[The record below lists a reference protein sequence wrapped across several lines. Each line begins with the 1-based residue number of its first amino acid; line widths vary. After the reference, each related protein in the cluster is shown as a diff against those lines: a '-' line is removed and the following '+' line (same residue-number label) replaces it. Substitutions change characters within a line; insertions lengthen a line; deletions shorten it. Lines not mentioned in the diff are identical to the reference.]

1 MVAFGVEGSGGNV
14 AFWEVGDEDA
24 LTDGICG
31 LVEFAGGNGADELAG
46 EDGLVALGIND
57 DERRDEFEDDE
68 EEDIV
73 IPALE
78 DSAFPDGYRKGY
90 NNHVLC

>member
-1 MVAFGVEGSGGNV
+1 M
-14 AFWEVGDEDA
+14 
-24 LTDGICG
+24 TDGICG